1 MKLNHE
7 LTPAQEAYRRGA
19 TSFHA
24 KKTLTAKA
32 ILVFLREHPGSTK
45 QEILA
50 ALKLE
55 SGYGGFE
62 LLQQHKL
69 ARPEGRHPAKWYAME
84 VKL

>member
-7 LTPAQEAYRRGA
+7 LTPAQEAFRRGS

-32 ILVFLREHPGSTK
+32 IRTHLLAHPGSTK

-50 ALKLE
+50 ALNLE
-55 SGYGGFE
+55 SAYGGFE
-62 LLQQHKL
+62 LLQKHKL
-69 ARPEGRHPAKWYAME
+69 ARFEGRHPAKWYP
-84 VKL
+84 L